1 MTIFDIYKN
10 AIQLGRYNA
19 AEMESK
25 IESMYASD
33 RITADE
39 RVELLRLCD
48 EGANDVYQLDI
59 VAKLA
64 ELEERIARIES
75 AGVVVWT
82 SGHTTNKGET
92 VLYSIEG
99 AMRYCRYDGGRSY
112 TTLAPGKINGW
123 VVLESI
129 GGKVIYTIE
138 KDSEGN
144 IILVPVDDEPTAESG
159 E

>member
-10 AIQLGRYNA
+10 AIKLGRYNA

-33 RITADE
+33 RINADE

-48 EGANDVYQLDI
+48 ENADDRYQLDI

-64 ELEERIARIES
+64 ELEERIAKIES

-82 SGHTTNKGET
+82 AGHTTNKGET
-92 VLYSIEG
+92 VLYDVLKDG
-99 AMRYCRYDGGRSY
+99 VMRYCRYDGGRSY
-112 TTLAPGKINGW
+112 TALSPGKIDGW
-123 VVLESI
+123 VVLASI
-129 GGKVIYTIE
+129 GGAVTHRIE
-138 KDSEGN
+138 KDESGN
-144 IILVPVDDEPTAESG
+144 IILVPVDG
-159 E
+159 EV

>member
-19 AEMESK
+19 NDMESK

-33 RITADE
+33 RITAE
-39 RVELLRLCD
+39 QRVELLRLCD

-92 VLYSIEG
+92 VMYDILKNG
-99 AMRYCRYDGGRSY
+99 VMRYCRYDGGRSY
-112 TTLAPGKINGW
+112 TALSPGKIDGW
-123 VVLESI
+123 VVLASI
-129 GGKVIYTIE
+129 GGAVTHRIE
-138 KDSEGN
+138 KDESGN
-144 IILVPVDDEPTAESG
+144 IILVPVDG
-159 E
+159 EV

>member
-1 MTIFDIYKN
+1 MTIFDIYKS

-19 AEMESK
+19 NDMEAK

-33 RITADE
+33 RITAEE
-39 RVELLRLCD
+39 RVELLRMCD
-48 EGANDVYQLDI
+48 DHADDRYQLDI

-92 VLYSIEG
+92 VMYDILKNG
-99 AMRYCRYDGGRSY
+99 VMRYCRYDGGRAY
-112 TTLAPGKINGW
+112 TSLSPAKIDGW
-123 VVLESI
+123 VVLDGI
-129 GGKVIYTIE
+129 GGNPVYKCE
-138 KDSEGN
+138 KDENGN
-144 IILVPVDDEPTAESG
+144 VILVPIESV
-159 E
+159 

>member
-19 AEMESK
+19 ADMESK

-33 RITADE
+33 RINADE
-39 RVELLRLCD
+39 RVELLRMCD
-48 EGANDVYQLDI
+48 ENADDRYQLDI

-64 ELEERIARIES
+64 ELEERIAKIES

-92 VLYSIEG
+92 VLYDVLKDG
-99 AMRYCRYDGGRSY
+99 VMR
-112 TTLAPGKINGW
+112 
-123 VVLESI
+123 
-129 GGKVIYTIE
+129 
-138 KDSEGN
+138 SEGN
-144 IILVPVDDEPTAESG
+144 IILVPVDG
-159 E
+159 EV

>member
-19 AEMESK
+19 NDMESK

-48 EGANDVYQLDI
+48 ENANDVYQWDI

-64 ELEERIARIES
+64 ELEERIAKIES

-92 VLYSIEG
+92 VLYDVLKDG
-99 AMRYCRYDGGRSY
+99 VMRYLRYDGGRAY
-112 TTLAPGKINGW
+112 TTLSPGKIDGW
-123 VVLESI
+123 VVLASI
-129 GGKVIYTIE
+129 GGAVTHTVQ
-138 KDSEGN
+138 KDESGN
-144 IILVPVDDEPTAESG
+144 IILVPVDGG
-159 E
+159 EV

>member
-1 MTIFDIYKN
+1 MSTIFEIYKN
-10 AIQLGRYNA
+10 AISLGHYNA
-19 AEMESK
+19 VTMESK
-25 IESMYASD
+25 IETMYASD
-33 RITADE
+33 RITAEE

-48 EGANDVYQLDI
+48 DHADDRYQIDV

-92 VLYSIEG
+92 VLYDIEKNG
-99 AMRYCRYDGGRSY
+99 VMRYCRYDGGRAY
-112 TTLAPGKINGW
+112 TALSPGKIDGW
-123 VVLESI
+123 VVLSAI
-129 GGKVIYTIE
+129 GGAVTHRIE
-138 KDSEGN
+138 RNEDGK
-144 IILVPVDDEPTAESG
+144 IVLVPVEE

>member
-19 AEMESK
+19 NDMESK

-48 EGANDVYQLDI
+48 ENANDVYQLDI

-64 ELEERIARIES
+64 ELEERISKIES

-82 SGHTTNKGET
+82 SGHTTHKGET
-92 VLYSIEG
+92 VLYDVLKDG
-99 AMRYCRYDGGRSY
+99 VMRYCRYDGGRSY
-112 TTLAPGKINGW
+112 TALSPGKIDGW
-123 VVLESI
+123 VVLASI
-129 GGKVIYTIE
+129 GGAVTHRIE

-144 IILVPVDDEPTAESG
+144 IILVPVNGDDAE
-159 E
+159 